1 MSTHREDAELTLN
14 NAEIC
19 LNKRAGTAAS
29 TDFAV
34 ANFLNVMA
42 IASLAQTRALLDIAD
57 AIRETR
63 QENTP

>member
-1 MSTHREDAELTLN
+1 MTHRDDAELTLN

-19 LNKRAGTAAS
+19 LNKRAGTTAS
-29 TDFAV
+29 TDVAV

-57 AIRETR
+57 AVRETNR
-63 QENTP
+63 QEQT